1 MTRQEAF
8 RRRYNALRSSIDER
22 LRKYRRRKAPA
33 EVRDATSY
41 VIEGGGKRVRG
52 VIVMLSCQ
60 VLGKSPLRAIDAAAA
75 VEILHNFTLV
85 HDDIMD
91 SALERRGRPS
101 VHQKWG
107 VNTALLLGD
116 VLVGEAYA
124 SLLRASGKRTAEV
137 LGAFTEALQEVC
149 DGQALDMELERR
161 TDVRVSEYFPMIDKK
176 TGALLSCAALLG
188 GLIAGGTRLQTSALG
203 RFGRLIGRAF
213 QLQDDLLDVVA
224 DPRNFGKAI
233 GGDIIEGKKTFL
245 LLTAA
250 ERARGENREV
260 LERVLAR
267 PRSSQ
272 WKREDGTLTEEGAQV
287 IEDIRRVY
295 EQCGVLRDAQ
305 QLVRRTTGIALR
317 QLNRLPSSSTRDML
331 SWLGESLVHRIS

>member
-1 MTRQEAF
+1 MRRQEAF
-8 RRRYNALRSSIDER
+8 RKQYDLLRRSIDER
-22 LRKYRRRKAPA
+22 LRRFGRRKAPA
-33 EVRDATSY
+33 EIRDATSY

-60 VLGKSPLRAIDAAAA
+60 VLGEPPRQAIDAAAA

-124 SLLRASGKRTAEV
+124 SLLRASGKRAAMI
-137 LGAFTEALQEVC
+137 LGTFTGALQEVC

-161 TDVRVSEYFPMIDKK
+161 TDVSVREYFPMIDKK
-176 TGALLSCAALLG
+176 TGALLSAAAVLG
-188 GLIAGGTRLQTSALG
+188 GMVGGGTRLELGALG
-203 RFGRLIGRAF
+203 RFGRMLGRAF

-224 DPRNFGKAI
+224 DPRSFGKAI

-245 LLTAA
+245 LLT
-250 ERARGENREV
+250 
-260 LERVLAR
+260 
-267 PRSSQ
+267 
-272 WKREDGTLTEEGAQV
+272 
-287 IEDIRRVY
+287 
-295 EQCGVLRDAQ
+295 
-305 QLVRRTTGIALR
+305 
-317 QLNRLPSSSTRDML
+317 
-331 SWLGESLVHRIS
+331 